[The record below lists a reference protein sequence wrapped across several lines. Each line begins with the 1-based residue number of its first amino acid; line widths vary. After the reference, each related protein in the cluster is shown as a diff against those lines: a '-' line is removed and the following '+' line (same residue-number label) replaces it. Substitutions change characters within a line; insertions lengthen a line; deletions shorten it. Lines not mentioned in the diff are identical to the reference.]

1 MGGLRQ
7 LSRRRLIR
15 DAAALVSIS
24 SLRPA
29 AIGRAAERP
38 SFDFGKEFVWGASTS
53 AYQIEGAVSE
63 DGRGPG
69 IWDAFVTRPGSTIEA
84 EAALVA
90 CDHYHRAE
98 EDVGLLVR
106 AGVTA
111 YRFSVSWSRILPRG
125 VGAANRAGMDF
136 YDRLIDRLRE
146 AGIAP
151 WLCLYHW
158 DLPQALQDKGG
169 WLNRD
174 SMHWFAELAATL
186 GRRLGDRVDHWIMLN
201 EAAIHSL
208 FGHGFG
214 THAPGLHSRAAIVA
228 SLHHQ
233 NLAQGTG
240 LQALRQENSRFRL
253 GTVMC
258 LEPVRP
264 SSASARDRAAA
275 EIFDSFW
282 NRASLDPLFHGFY
295 PANLADE
302 FERIMGHDDI
312 ATIRQPIDFLGMNYY
327 GRIYVQDDG
336 SSPVGVGFGP
346 IPRDLP
352 FTVMGWPIEPDG
364 LYDQLVELRDRYGNP
379 EIYVTENG
387 RSSPGGA
394 SKEEALDDDDRIAYI
409 SAHLSAAQLA
419 RRHGVDLRGYFVWS
433 LLDAFEWN
441 DGRKFR
447 FGIVYVDWSTLA
459 RTPKKSLFWLR
470 SIIGR

>member
-1 MGGLRQ
+1 MGGIRH
-7 LSRRRLIR
+7 LSRRQLIR
-15 DAAALVSIS
+15 DTAGLFSIFG
-24 SLRPA
+24 LRPA
-29 AIGRAAERP
+29 TIGRAAELP
-38 SFDFGKEFVWGASTS
+38 SFDFGKGFVWGASTS

-63 DGRGPG
+63 DGRGPS
-69 IWDAFVTRPGSTIEA
+69 IWDEFVTRPGAVPDA
-84 EAALVA
+84 EAARIA
-90 CDHYHRAE
+90 CDHYHRAR
-98 EDVGLLVR
+98 EDVRLLER
-106 AGVTA
+106 AGVNA
-111 YRFSVSWSRILPRG
+111 YRFSVSWSRILPKG
-125 VGAANRAGMDF
+125 VGPVNRAGLDF
-136 YDRLIDRLRE
+136 YDRLIDQLAE
-146 AGIAP
+146 AKIAP

-174 SMHWFAELAATL
+174 SMHWFAELAALL
-186 GRRLGDRVDHWIMLN
+186 GRRLGDRVGHWIMLN

-214 THAPGLHSRAAIVA
+214 THAPGLRSREAIIA

-233 NLAQGTG
+233 NLAQGLG
-240 LQALRQENSRFRL
+240 LQALRQENSVFRL

-264 SSASARDRAAA
+264 SSTSALDRAAA

-282 NRASLDPLFHGFY
+282 NRASLDPLFHGSY
-295 PANLADE
+295 PANLAAE
-302 FERIMGHDDI
+302 FERIMGHDDLD
-312 ATIRQPIDFLGMNYY
+312 TIRQPIDFLGVNYY
-327 GRIYVQDDG
+327 GRIYVQVDQ

-379 EIYVTENG
+379 EVYITENG
-387 RSSPGGA
+387 RSTGGNA
-394 SKEEALDDDDRIAYI
+394 SKEEAVDDEDRIAYI
-409 SAHLSAAQLA
+409 SAHLSYAHLAQ
-419 RRHGVDLRGYFVWS
+419 RNGVDLRGYFVWS

-459 RTPKKSLFWLR
+459 RTPKKSLLWLHTLTDR
-470 SIIGR
+470 